1 MKTIVYKKSDLMC
14 VGMIQYGTTFEWEI
28 EHNVIP
34 NFGGVESDY
43 ATITT
48 DLDRFHLENIDGVV
62 GAVENGL
69 TLDEQKQA
77 IINQLNELDKI
88 VDRQSER
95 IYEDTNTTP
104 SYQLVIDTIA
114 QKQALRLQLQE
125 LGV

>member
-1 MKTIVYKKSDLMC
+1 M
-14 VGMIQYGTTFEWEI
+14 
-28 EHNVIP
+28 
-34 NFGGVESDY
+34 
-43 ATITT
+43 A
-48 DLDRFHLENIDGVV
+48 
-62 GAVENGL
+62 
-69 TLDEQKQA
+69 
-77 IINQLNELDKI
+77 ELDKI